1 MTNKIITQ
9 QEINE
14 YFEYKDGFLYW
25 KKVNSNV
32 TKIGNIAGCFQ
43 KNGYQILMLNKQFH
57 YVHRLIYLKFYGNL
71 PKIIDHI
78 DGNPSNNKIEN
89 LREATQSD
97 NICNRAKQ
105 SNNKSGIKGVAWNPK
120 RNEWTATCQYKGIVI
135 RKYCK
140 SIDEAEITVRKLR
153 EQLHGQ
159 FAHH

>member
-9 QEINE
+9 EELNDYLKYE
-14 YFEYKDGFLYW
+14 DGFLYW
-25 KKVNSNV
+25 KKVNSNAIKV
-32 TKIGNIAGCFQ
+32 GNIAGCFQ
-43 KNGYQILMLNKQFH
+43 KNGYQILMLNKKF
-57 YVHRLIYLKFYGNL
+57 YLVHRLVFLMFNGYM

-89 LREATQSD
+89 LREATQSQ
-97 NICNRAKQ
+97 NLCNKIKQ
-105 SNNKSGIKGVAWNPK
+105 TNNKCGVKGVFWDSR
-120 RNEWTATCQYKGIVI
+120 RNEWTASCQYKGKTI

-140 SIDEAEITVRKLR
+140 SIDEAEEVVRKLR